1 MVQNDDIKDYL
12 LLEVVRQGV
21 VLCDALQRSFQF
33 EFLLR
38 LGLLVKGGGAGVVHG
53 GVNGRGGKQQS
64 LTTAHIENRLFHCI
78 FI

>member
-12 LLEVVRQGV
+12 LLEVIGQSV
-21 VLCDALQRSFQF
+21 VLRNALQRSFQF

-38 LGLLVKGGGAGVVHG
+38 LGLLVKRGGAGVVHG
-53 GVNGRGGKQQS
+53 GVDGRGGKQQS
-64 LTTAHIENRLFHCI
+64 LAAAHIENGLFHCI